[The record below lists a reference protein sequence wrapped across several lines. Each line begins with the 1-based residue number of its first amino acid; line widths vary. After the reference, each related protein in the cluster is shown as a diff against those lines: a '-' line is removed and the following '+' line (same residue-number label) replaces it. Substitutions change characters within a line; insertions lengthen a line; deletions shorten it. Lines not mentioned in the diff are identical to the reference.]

1 MMGTLAIKG
10 LSINI
15 SIKVDKYFL
24 KGEKQNITYSRVP
37 NKRPPLIFFKNF
49 SDFSIFLLSNY
60 QLEVEK

>member
-1 MMGTLAIKG
+1 MGTLAIKG

-24 KGEKQNITYSRVP
+24 KGEKQNITYSRVS